1 MVFTNSLIMKNYRN
15 FLSVLSK
22 LFLLV
27 SIPATL
33 FLISS
38 CENDKKEKNSKT
50 TITETNNDNRKDLE
64 ITDEIIAQEK
74 AWASALVANDLNTL
88 DSMMHKNFSLKRV
101 YGEDPSISKEM
112 YLGMKGMSASS
123 AEVTSVKMIEKMG
136 PLAVVRTTWSMDW
149 QQEGVGKLPP
159 HFDMIDTWVKS
170 KNNKWLILSRVSQI
184 ADKPY
189 KDKKET
195 K

>member
-1 MVFTNSLIMKNYRN
+1 MMNSKN

-27 SIPATL
+27 SIPATF
-33 FLISS
+33 FLTSS
-38 CENDKKEKNSKT
+38 CENDKKEKTSET
-50 TITETNNDNRKDLE
+50 TITKNENDNRIDMEIIDE
-64 ITDEIIAQEK
+64 ITAQEK
-74 AWASALVANDLNTL
+74 AWASALVVNDLNTV

-123 AEVTSVKMIEKMG
+123 AEVTSVKMIEIMG

-159 HFDMIDTWVKS
+159 HFDMIDTWIKDE
-170 KNNKWLILSRVSQI
+170 NNKWLILSRISQI

-189 KDKKET
+189 KNEAET